1 MGNALARV
9 YIPDNPKLLCEL
21 SDRII
26 LKHETDALLSP
37 LKILDMDHMKSQTI
51 YGSAQHVLAGQLNRD
66 KEEAFYKR
74 DYALGIVREQDLS
87 MPGTVIYYIA
97 SARDIL
103 LGFYKAVTPS
113 LGEWG
118 FEVDRSGGG
127 IKIIMPRN
135 AGKLIDLANLILA
148 KNTAEGADSPITGLD
163 IVDFTAKNVLAEEQH
178 ILANNLSRE
187 KETAIYERDKTLGLA
202 KNKNLIVKGTV
213 RYYVI
218 QVRDV
223 LLGLNKGSEHLLGNW
238 GFDVQHGPT
247 PPAVKDSLKGT
258 VTDLAGVLLADVD
271 LLLVESSET
280 AITNDDGKYSF
291 PEQTPGVY
299 TLEVSKDGYESQTI
313 PGLDIIK
320 DKVKIVNINL
330 KEVGGSLFVTV
341 RSDGMPLPD
350 ATVSIESLGLQLQ
363 TGPEGT
369 VQFNEVPAGSY
380 SVEATAPGK
389 QPLVLSVNIEAGA
402 LTTMTFDLVNE

>member
-148 KNTAEGADSPITGLD
+148 KNTEEGADSPISGLN

-299 TLEVSKDGYESQTI
+299 TLEVSKD
-313 PGLDIIK
+313 
-320 DKVKIVNINL
+320 
-330 KEVGGSLFVTV
+330 
-341 RSDGMPLPD
+341 
-350 ATVSIESLGLQLQ
+350 
-363 TGPEGT
+363 
-369 VQFNEVPAGSY
+369 
-380 SVEATAPGK
+380 
-389 QPLVLSVNIEAGA
+389 
-402 LTTMTFDLVNE
+402 